1 MRVVTYNS
9 KGFQVEVVESVLPPV
24 VENEKVAYVE
34 YRGVSTTVISRR
46 EKDPSGSVVERIV
59 AARVGR
65 EVEVYE
71 DIPERLL
78 DRLKAASSR
87 SKVNGVLVS

>member
-24 VENEKVAYVE
+24 VENERVSYVE
-34 YRGVSTTVISRR
+34 YRGTSTTVISRR
-46 EKDPSGSVVERIV
+46 EKDPNGFVVERIV

-78 DRLKAASSR
+78 DRLKAVSSR